1 MQELDLL
8 LPKVCE
14 ALVLVTQCLT
24 TIMLRAEASADM
36 DLGPSQSDDVAA
48 HTSLR
53 PVSVVSD
60 MFLRQNLVENLVG
73 EHSP

>member
-1 MQELDLL
+1 
-8 LPKVCE
+8 
-14 ALVLVTQCLT
+14 
-24 TIMLRAEASADM
+24 MLRAEASADM
-36 DLGPSQSDDVAA
+36 DLGPSQSDDVAT

-60 MFLRQNLVENLVG
+60 MFLRENLVENLVG